1 MNDEKTKSPKP
12 IASMTG
18 FARAEGGDDACTWVW
33 EVKSVNGRGL
43 DVRCRL
49 PIGFDALEPG
59 VRGAVTE
66 RLGRGSVS
74 VNLRLNRNAGSQV
87 VSINRDLVD
96 QLVEVAAEYGDRAG
110 VEAARVDGLLAIRG
124 VVEFAEEEDSDA
136 QRAARELALRNT
148 LATALD
154 GLAEARQA
162 EGARIADVLSAQLD
176 EIAALTTASRDQAGA
191 QPDAILARLEVQL
204 TALRDGGIDPDRLA
218 QEAALLALKADVREE
233 LDRLETHV
241 AAARELLA
249 DGQLIGRRLDFLAQE
264 FNREANTL
272 CSKSSD
278 AELTA
283 LGLDLKSTIDRLREQ
298 VQNIE

>member
-1 MNDEKTKSPKP
+1 MNDEKSAA

-18 FARAEGGDDACTWVW
+18 FARAEGGDETCTWVW
-33 EVKSVNGRGL
+33 EIKSVNGRGL
-43 DVRCRL
+43 DVRSRL

-59 VRGAVTE
+59 VRSAVSE

-74 VNLRLNRNAGSQV
+74 VNLKLNRNAGGQA
-87 VSINRDLVD
+87 VSINRQLFD
-96 QLVEVAAEYGDRAG
+96 QLIEVAAEYGDRAG

-124 VVEFAEEEDSDA
+124 VIEVAEEEDGEA
-136 QRAARELALRNT
+136 ERAARELALRKS
-148 LATALD
+148 LGCALD
-154 GLAEARQA
+154 GLVEARRA
-162 EGARIADVLSAQLD
+162 EGARIEAVLTAQLD
-176 EIAALTTASRDQAGA
+176 DIAALTASARDQAGA
-191 QPDAILARLEVQL
+191 QPEAILARLKEQL
-204 TALRDGGIDPDRLA
+204 AALGESGIDADRLA

-233 LDRLETHV
+233 LDRLEAHV

-249 DGQLIGRRLDFLAQE
+249 DGTVIGRRLDFLAQE

-278 AELTA
+278 VELTA
-283 LGLDLKSTIDRLREQ
+283 LGLELKSTIDRLREQ

>member
-1 MNDEKTKSPKP
+1 MNDEKSAA

-18 FARAEGGDDACTWVW
+18 FARAEGSDEACTWVW
-33 EVKSVNGRGL
+33 EIKSVNGRGL

-59 VRGAVTE
+59 VRSAVSE

-74 VNLRLNRNAGSQV
+74 VNLRLNRNSASQAV
-87 VSINRDLVD
+87 NINRQLVD
-96 QLVEVAAEYGDRAG
+96 QLVGVAAEYGDRAG
-110 VEAARVDGLLAIRG
+110 VEAARIDGLLAIRG

-136 QRAARELALRNT
+136 QRAARELALRQT
-148 LATALD
+148 LDTALA
-154 GLAEARQA
+154 GLADARRA
-162 EGARIADVLSAQLD
+162 EGARIEAVLAAQLD
-176 EIAALTTASRDQAGA
+176 DIADLTASARGQAGA
-191 QPDAILARLEVQL
+191 QPEAILARIREQVA
-204 TALRDGGIDPDRLA
+204 ALGNGDIDPERLA

-233 LDRLETHV
+233 LDRLEAHV

-249 DGQLIGRRLDFLAQE
+249 DGTVIGRRLDFLAQE

-278 AELTA
+278 VELTA
-283 LGLDLKSTIDRLREQ
+283 LGLELKSTIDRLREQ

>member
-1 MNDEKTKSPKP
+1 MNDGKTEPSKP
-12 IASMTG
+12 MASMTG
-18 FARAEGGDDACTWVW
+18 FARAEGSDDACTWVW

-49 PIGFDALEPG
+49 PVGFDALEPG
-59 VRGAVTE
+59 VRGAVGE
-66 RLGRGSVS
+66 RLSRGSVS
-74 VNLRLNRNAGSQV
+74 VNLRLNRNSGNQA
-87 VSINRDLVD
+87 VSINRELVD
-96 QLVEVAAEYGDRAG
+96 QLLEVAAEYGDRAG
-110 VEAARVDGLLAIRG
+110 VEPARIDGLLAIRG

-136 QRAARELALRNT
+136 ERAARELALRES
-148 LATALD
+148 LVTALD
-154 GLAEARQA
+154 GLALARQE
-162 EGARIADVLSAQLD
+162 EGARIAAVLTAQLD
-176 EIAALTTASRDQAGA
+176 DIRDLTSAARGQAGA
-191 QPDAILARLEVQL
+191 QPAAILARIKEQL
-204 TALRDGGIDPDRLA
+204 AALGDSGIDADRLA

-233 LDRLETHV
+233 LDRLEAHI

-249 DGQLIGRRLDFLAQE
+249 DGASIGRRLDFLAQE

-283 LGLDLKSTIDRLREQ
+283 LGLELKSTIDRLREQ